1 MTLLS
6 VMGLYQFDDSIFD
19 VMAVPDGVD
28 KEAAVA
34 AILTECA
41 ELEILLP
48 DPDIFKASLQ
58 YWSISQLPIWT
69 KLYEST
75 QFEYNPIWNKD
86 GTYTESRIGTTS
98 GNETTTTTK
107 SDLETRNLASSA
119 NTTATGK
126 VAGYNSTALQ
136 TQEQQEI
143 HGTGTDTGTVNHTG
157 SGGGTLT
164 KSGSDNLTV
173 TRTEQGN
180 IGVTTT
186 QQMIREQRE
195 VVQFDIYK
203 YIVQSFKSMYCL
215 GVY

>member
-19 VMAVPDGVD
+19 VMAVPDGVN

-75 QFEYNPIWNKD
+75 QFDYNPIWNKD
-86 GTYTESRIGTTS
+86 ATITETRHL
-98 GNETTTTTK
+98 ETDDTETRNLSKNNT
-107 SDLETRNLASSA
+107 ETRNLANSA
-119 NTTATGK
+119 HTTATGK
-126 VAGYNSTALQ
+126 VAGYNSTTLQ
-136 TQEQQEI
+136 TQEQQDI
-143 HGTGTDTGTVNHTG
+143 SGNGTDTGTVENN
-157 SGGGTLT
+157 
-164 KSGSDNLTV
+164 GSDTGTV
-173 TRTEQGN
+173 NNAGEHDETITRRETGN
-180 IGVTTT
+180 IGITST
-186 QQMIREQRE
+186 QELIEAQRN

>member
-6 VMGLYQFDDSIFD
+6 VMGLYLFDDSVFD

-28 KEAAVA
+28 KTAAVA
-34 AILTECA
+34 AILTECS
-41 ELEILLP
+41 ELEVLLP
-48 DPDIFKASLQ
+48 DPDIFKVSLQ

-86 GTYTESRIGTTS
+86 GTIT
-98 GNETTTTTK
+98 ETTKLDITDT
-107 SDLETRNLASSA
+107 ETRNLANSA

-126 VAGYNSTALQ
+126 VAGYNSQALQ
-136 TQEQQEI
+136 NQEQQEI
-143 HGTGTDTGTVNHTG
+143 YGNGTDTGTRSNVRDH
-157 SGGGTLT
+157 
-164 KSGSDNLTV
+164 DATV
-173 TRTEQGN
+173 TTRETGN
-180 IGVTTT
+180 IGITTT
-186 QQMIREQRE
+186 QQMIKEQRE